1 MRTPTT
7 LADGTIIDYG
17 LGTRLGSLDGH
28 RAVGHTGNGGGYAN
42 ALESFPDDHLTVV
55 VLMNTEVGSGAAL
68 KLAGAIA
75 RATLGL
81 PEKKVR
87 DLGVPARELAAVSG
101 IYESDDGR
109 IETFGRDGKLYFRQL
124 PAGAEAPLRR
134 EGEDLYA
141 VDENTEVRFYER
153 DGRAQWVVAYTGGLM
168 TGASRH
174 VK

>member
-17 LGTRLGSLDGH
+17 LGTRIGSLDGH
-28 RAVGHTGNGGGYAN
+28 RAVGHTGSGGGYAT
-42 ALESFPDDHLTVV
+42 ALASFPDDHVTVV
-55 VLMNTEVGSGAAL
+55 VLMNTDVGSGTPL
-68 KLAGAIA
+68 RLAGAIA
-75 RATLGL
+75 RAALGL

-87 DLGVPARELAAVSG
+87 DLGVPARELAAISG